1 MYPPVGQ
8 IARDILKPIEVD
20 GMVLPTDSTILV
32 CLGFT
37 QHDPR

>member
-20 GMVLPTDSTILV
+20 GMVLPGDSTILV
-32 CLGFT
+32 CLEFT
-37 QHDPR
+37 QRDHC